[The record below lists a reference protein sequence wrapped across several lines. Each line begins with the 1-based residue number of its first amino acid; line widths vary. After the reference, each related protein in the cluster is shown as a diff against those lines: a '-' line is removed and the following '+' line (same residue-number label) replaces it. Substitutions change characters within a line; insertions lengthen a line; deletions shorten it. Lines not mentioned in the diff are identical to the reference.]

1 MTAGY
6 LLGLAETNNHPNADL
21 ANLRL
26 SDDMID
32 LLKSRCVDTAEF
44 YELAVH
50 KDSVKLLAEG

>member
-1 MTAGY
+1 
-6 LLGLAETNNHPNADL
+6 
-21 ANLRL
+21 
-26 SDDMID
+26 MID